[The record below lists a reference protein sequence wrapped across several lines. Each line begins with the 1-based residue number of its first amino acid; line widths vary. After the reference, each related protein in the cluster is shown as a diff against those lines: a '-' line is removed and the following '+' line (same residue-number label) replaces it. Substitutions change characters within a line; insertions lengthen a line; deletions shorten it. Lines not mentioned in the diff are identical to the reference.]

1 MRTIVK
7 GKNVEVPERVRDY
20 TQRKMRRLE
29 RLLDDRTDAI
39 VEFSNEM
46 HKSASDAHIAEV
58 TLVIDGRT
66 LRSHAVGISYQA
78 ALDEVVDKVERQA
91 VDHKSKPRLRAR
103 PEQEKRILQSLADG
117 TREPGHERRIVKTKR
132 FAIEPMFEEDAA
144 ATMDELGHRFFVFVN
159 AETERIAILYAR
171 DDGDLGMI
179 EPVIGGDYT
188 TGRQHGNG
196 RESGPLDERAPG
208 RGTLSDRGPAQSG
221 AAPAYDAP
229 HAPRRPADR
238 CAPAPR
244 DGHGQGGRP
253 CARDRRRRPADLH
266 RQPDGLETTRRAAGE
281 SWPPSGNACA
291 STTSGPCRSTRPTS

>member
-7 GKNVEVPERVRDY
+7 GKNVEVPDRVRDY
-20 TQRKMRRLE
+20 TERKLHRLD
-29 RLLDDRTDAI
+29 RLLDDQTDAI

-144 ATMDELGHRFFVFVN
+144 AAMDELGHAVLRV
-159 AETERIAILYAR
+159 RQRR
-171 DDGDLGMI
+171 DGADRD
-179 EPVIGGDYT
+179 PV
-188 TGRQHGNG
+188 
-196 RESGPLDERAPG
+196 RAQG
-208 RGTLSDRGPAQSG
+208 
-221 AAPAYDAP
+221 
-229 HAPRRPADR
+229 RRPRHDRADGR
-238 CAPAPR
+238 RRLHDGPPA
-244 DGHGQGGRP
+244 
-253 CARDRRRRPADLH
+253 RRRR
-266 RQPDGLETTRRAAGE
+266 DGDDRVNGRG
-281 SWPPSGNACA
+281 
-291 STTSGPCRSTRPTS
+291 RS